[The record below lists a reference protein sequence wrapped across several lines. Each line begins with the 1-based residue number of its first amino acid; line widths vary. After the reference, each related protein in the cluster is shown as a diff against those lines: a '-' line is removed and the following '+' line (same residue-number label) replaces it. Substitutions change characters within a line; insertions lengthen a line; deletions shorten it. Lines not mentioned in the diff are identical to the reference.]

1 MLLSKSTPNRG
12 AILPAM
18 RLCTS
23 IYRLGDDVP
32 TVHRDAF
39 VAPNAVVVGKV
50 QLRKGSSVWFGATL
64 RGDNELI
71 SLGENS
77 NVQEGSVLHTDQG
90 FPLTIGKNVTIG
102 HMVMLHGCDI
112 GDGSL
117 IGIGSTILNGV
128 KIGKNCLVGAHTLI
142 PEGKVIPDKSM
153 VIGTSGE
160 VVRELSTE
168 QVARRRN

>member
-1 MLLSKSTPNRG
+1 
-12 AILPAM
+12 
-18 RLCTS
+18 
-23 IYRLGDDVP
+23 VP

-90 FPLTIGKNVTIG
+90 FPLTIGKNVTVG

-117 IGIGSTILNGV
+117 MINWRWIHHSQR
-128 KIGKNCLVGAHTLI
+128 
-142 PEGKVIPDKSM
+142 
-153 VIGTSGE
+153 
-160 VVRELSTE
+160 RENREELPRW
-168 QVARRRN
+168 RRYIDTRGQGDTGQQHGDWYSR